1 MLVGQHKLF
10 RLYGTS
16 LVHSNNPDSSTSL
29 NEEELK
35 ASILIHPHPSA
46 SIRIHLRRRR
56 QDLSPTEKSL
66 HLNISANLNRATS
79 ITLTRWLHL
88 LAEER
93 ERTIRMKR
101 TQQIRRGGGLSDYWL
116 FSEGCLLNKGKY
128 LISTLASLFYSHENI
143 ASNPNITVS
152 VFVSVELASVDNN
165 FLEGLFLHF
174 FWKLLLLV
182 VLLYLPI

>member
-101 TQQIRRGGGLSDYWL
+101 TQQIRRGGG
-116 FSEGCLLNKGKY
+116 
-128 LISTLASLFYSHENI
+128 A
-143 ASNPNITVS
+143 VQ
-152 VFVSVELASVDNN
+152 
-165 FLEGLFLHF
+165 
-174 FWKLLLLV
+174 LLV
-182 VLLYLPI
+182 IFGGLPPQQGKIFDIHFSITFLFT